1 MRVEHTTVV
10 HVQVSVHSLCS
21 VHNWVA
27 VHSPVA
33 VCSFVAFYNYLEDF
47 LAELSAV
54 EEGGHYRLEINE
66 FSLAFAN

>member
-33 VCSFVAFYNYLEDF
+33 VCSFVAFYNYLEDSS
-47 LAELSAV
+47 AELSAV
-54 EEGGHYRLEINE
+54 EEGDYYRLEINE
-66 FSLAFAN
+66 FSLAFAS